1 MIKVNFIKTHV
12 LIGGILCLALAS
24 CDLSSK
30 VENNEEEKIGEF
42 LSLNDTIL
50 FLHSTSGLYYTD
62 LIASTGPQAVTHDSA
77 FIKHTIMY
85 LSGAILYSNLE
96 TDDTLKVTVNEG
108 FLLAGFDE
116 GLTYMHEGGR
126 TLLLLP
132 SSLAYGEFGYMG
144 IPGYTPLLIDV
155 NLVKLKPYPFAR

>member
-1 MIKVNFIKTHV
+1 MITMKYLRTTL
-12 LIGGILCLALAS
+12 LIAGTILLALVS
-24 CDLSSK
+24 CDLSTK
-30 VENNEEEKIGEF
+30 VENNEAEKIGEF
-42 LSLNDTIL
+42 LSVNDTIT
-50 FLHSTSGLYYTD
+50 FTHTTSGLYYTD
-62 LIASTGPQAVTHDSA
+62 LVAGTGPQAATHDSA
-77 FIKHTIMY
+77 FIKHTILY
-85 LSGAILYSNLE
+85 LSGAVVYSNLE

-132 SSLAYGEFGYMG
+132 SSLAYGQYGYMG

-155 NLVKLKPYPFAR
+155 HLVKLKPFPFTR